1 MIVRILL
8 LALAALAAAPAARQR
23 DTPPPTIT
31 FFVGSDSH
39 FGAPGVDEANRAMVE
54 QMNALPGTPYPE
66 SIGGTVGTPR
76 GVLMTGDLTDNG
88 TLEEFGEFEKLYGLT
103 GKDALLR
110 YPVFEAVGNHDV
122 NSESPIKQRQKTRH
136 GGINYAWD
144 WDDLRLMCL
153 DMYPDDVTRE
163 WLLPELKKAGADK
176 PLILFF
182 HYPVLPGNQGWS
194 RAWPDEDKEAFGQA
208 IDGHNV
214 IAIFHGHMHAPGHYV
229 WRDRPVFRPGAA
241 KSRQR
246 FFLVVRVGAEEMSVA
261 TWNFET
267 PGWGETWSVPI
278 RRAAPTAGAAGSR

>member
-1 MIVRILL
+1 
-8 LALAALAAAPAARQR
+8 
-23 DTPPPTIT
+23 
-31 FFVGSDSH
+31 
-39 FGAPGVDEANRAMVE
+39 
-54 QMNALPGTPYPE
+54 
-66 SIGGTVGTPR
+66 
-76 GVLMTGDLTDNG
+76 
-88 TLEEFGEFEKLYGLT
+88 
-103 GKDALLR
+103 
-110 YPVFEAVGNHDV
+110 
-122 NSESPIKQRQKTRH
+122 
-136 GGINYAWD
+136 
-144 WDDLRLMCL
+144 MCL
-153 DMYPDDVTRE
+153 DMYPDAVTRE

-208 IDGHNV
+208 LDGHNV

-229 WRDRPVFRPGAA
+229 WRDRPIFRPGAA

-278 RRAAPTAGAAGSR
+278 RRAAPTAGRGRLPLALSARRQHRELDQRFLDPSAAARGRSRSCR